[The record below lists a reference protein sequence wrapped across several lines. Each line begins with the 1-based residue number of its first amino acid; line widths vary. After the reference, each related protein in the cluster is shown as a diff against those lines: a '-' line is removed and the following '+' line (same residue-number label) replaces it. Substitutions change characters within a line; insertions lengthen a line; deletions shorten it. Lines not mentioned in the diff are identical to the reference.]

1 MSLLRNVI
9 APHPNLWDYINS
21 IKNPT
26 VKQTVKKRIQE
37 YQPKTDVIDKFSSLT
52 DRYFFVVF
60 ATEWNAECR
69 AQLPN
74 LAKVFVTAN
83 NAALNIKVIDF
94 DENRDIA
101 DEMNVLRI
109 PTIIVHD
116 RAWREIGRFV
126 EKPQRGGTL
135 EEELWEIIE
144 KGNNKTKQAPPNS
157 ALK

>member
-9 APHPNLWDYINS
+9 GPHPNLWDYVDN
-21 IKNPT
+21 IKNST
-26 VKQTVKKRIQE
+26 VKQTIKKRIQE
-37 YQPKTDVIDKFSSLT
+37 YQPKSYVIDKLSSLT
-52 DRYFFVVF
+52 DRFFFVVF
-60 ATEWNAECR
+60 ATEWNGGCR

-74 LAKVFVTAN
+74 LAKVFVAAN

-126 EKPQRGGTL
+126 EKPQHGGTL
-135 EEELWEIIE
+135 EEDLWGIIE
-144 KGNNKTKQAPPNS
+144 KNVKA
-157 ALK
+157 A

>member
-9 APHPNLWDYINS
+9 GPHPNLWDYINN
-21 IKNPT
+21 IKNPS
-26 VKQTVKKRIQE
+26 VKQTIKKRIQE
-37 YQPKTDVIDKFSSLT
+37 YQPDPRIIEKFSSLT

-74 LAKVFVTAN
+74 LAKVFVTAK

-101 DEMNVLRI
+101 DELNVLRI
-109 PTIIVHD
+109 PTVIIHN

-126 EKPQRGGTL
+126 EKPKYGGTL
-135 EEELWEIIE
+135 EEELWTIIE
-144 KGNNKTKQAPPNS
+144 KDSPK
-157 ALK
+157 L

>member
-9 APHPNLWDYINS
+9 GPHPNLSDYINN

-26 VKQTVKKRIQE
+26 VKSTIKKRIQE
-37 YQPKTDVIDKFSSLT
+37 YQPDNRIIDKFSGLT

-74 LAKVFVTAN
+74 LAKVFLQTN

-101 DEMNVLRI
+101 DELNVLRI
-109 PTIIVHD
+109 PTVIVHN
-116 RAWREIGRFV
+116 RVWREIGRFV
-126 EKPQRGGTL
+126 EKPKFGATL
-135 EEELWEIIE
+135 EEELWTMIE
-144 KGNNKTKQAPPNS
+144 KDSPNV
-157 ALK
+157 

>member
-1 MSLLRNVI
+1 LSLLRNVI
-9 APHPNLWDYINS
+9 GPHPGLWDYINS
-21 IKNPT
+21 IRNPN
-26 VKQTVKKRIQE
+26 VKQTIKKRIQE
-37 YQPKTDVIDKFSSLT
+37 YQPDDRIIEKFSGLT

-74 LAKVFVTAN
+74 LAKVFVAAK

-101 DEMNVLRI
+101 DELKVLRI
-109 PTIIVHD
+109 PTVIVHN

-126 EKPQRGGTL
+126 EKPRYGATL
-135 EEELWEIIE
+135 EEELWTIIE
-144 KGNNKTKQAPPNS
+144 NASPKT
-157 ALK
+157 

>member
-9 APHPNLWDYINS
+9 GPHPNLWDYVNN
-21 IKNPT
+21 IKNLT
-26 VKQTVKKRIQE
+26 VKQTIKKRIQE
-37 YQPKTDVIDKFSSLT
+37 YQPKPDTVDKFSGVT
-52 DRYFFVVF
+52 DRYFLVVF

-69 AQLPN
+69 AELPN
-74 LAKVFVTAN
+74 LAKLFIAASN
-83 NAALNIKVIDF
+83 PALNIKVIDF

-126 EKPQRGGTL
+126 EKPQYGGTL
-135 EEELWEIIE
+135 EEELWQIIE
-144 KGNNKTKQAPPNS
+144 KNQQKAS
-157 ALK
+157 

>member
-1 MSLLRNVI
+1 LSLLRNVI
-9 APHPNLWDYINS
+9 GPHPNLWDYVNT

-26 VKQTVKKRIQE
+26 VKQTMKKRIQE
-37 YQPKTDVIDKFSSLT
+37 YQPKAETIDKFSSLI
-52 DRYFFVVF
+52 DRYFLVVF

-74 LAKVFVTAN
+74 LIKVFLAAN

-126 EKPQRGGTL
+126 EKPQHGGTL
-135 EEELWEIIE
+135 EEELWQIIE
-144 KGNNKTKQAPPNS
+144 GNSKKAS
-157 ALK
+157 

>member
-9 APHPNLWDYINS
+9 GPHPNLWDYVNS

-26 VKQTVKKRIQE
+26 VKSTIKKRVQE
-37 YQPKTDVIDKFSSLT
+37 YQPKSDVIDKFSGLT

-69 AQLPN
+69 TQLPN
-74 LAKVFVTAN
+74 IMKVFMAAN

-109 PTIIVHD
+109 PTVIVHD

-126 EKPQRGGTL
+126 EKPQMGGTL
-135 EEELWEIIE
+135 EEDIWQIIA
-144 KGNNKTKQAPPNS
+144 KRLQKA
-157 ALK
+157 

>member
-1 MSLLRNVI
+1 VNT
-9 APHPNLWDYINS
+9 

-26 VKQTVKKRIQE
+26 VKQTIKKRIQE
-37 YQPKTDVIDKFSSLT
+37 YEAKTEIVDKFSSLT

-74 LAKVFVTAN
+74 LAKLFIATKN
-83 NAALNIKVIDF
+83 PALNIKVIDF

-126 EKPQRGGTL
+126 EKPQHGGTL
-135 EEELWEIIE
+135 EEELWDIIE
-144 KGNNKTKQAPPNS
+144 KNQGKVS
-157 ALK
+157 

>member
-1 MSLLRNVI
+1 VN
-9 APHPNLWDYINS
+9 N
-21 IKNPT
+21 IKNST
-26 VKQTVKKRIQE
+26 VKQTIKKRIQE
-37 YQPKTDVIDKFSSLT
+37 YQLKPDTVDKFSSVT
-52 DRYFFVVF
+52 ERYFLVVF

-69 AQLPN
+69 AELPS
-74 LAKVFVTAN
+74 LAKLFIAAN

-126 EKPQRGGTL
+126 EKPQYGGTL
-135 EEELWEIIE
+135 EEELWQIIE
-144 KGNNKTKQAPPNS
+144 KNQQKA
-157 ALK
+157 A

>member
-1 MSLLRNVI
+1 VN
-9 APHPNLWDYINS
+9 A
-21 IKNPT
+21 IKNTT
-26 VKQTVKKRIQE
+26 VKSTIKKRIQE
-37 YQPKTDVIDKFSSLT
+37 YQPRRYAIEKFSSLI

-74 LAKVFVTAN
+74 LVKLFVAAN

-116 RAWREIGRFV
+116 RTWREIGRFV
-126 EKPQRGGTL
+126 EKPQHGGTL

-144 KGNNKTKQAPPNS
+144 KNQSKQT
-157 ALK
+157 

>member
-1 MSLLRNVI
+1 LSLLRNVI
-9 APHPNLWDYINS
+9 GPYPNLGDYVNT
-21 IKNPT
+21 IKNTT
-26 VKQTVKKRIQE
+26 VKSTIKKRIQE
-37 YQPKTDVIDKFSSLT
+37 YQPRRYAIEKFSSLM

-74 LAKVFVTAN
+74 LVKLFVAAN

-126 EKPQRGGTL
+126 VKPQHGGTL

-144 KGNNKTKQAPPNS
+144 KNQSKQT
-157 ALK
+157 

>member
-9 APHPNLWDYINS
+9 GPHPNLPDYVNS

-26 VKQTVKKRIQE
+26 VKSTIKKRIQE
-37 YQPKTDVIDKFSSLT
+37 YQPKRDVVNKFSSLM

-69 AQLPN
+69 AQLPYIVK
-74 LAKVFVTAN
+74 LFSAVN

-101 DEMNVLRI
+101 DEMRVLRI
-109 PTIIVHD
+109 PTVIIHD

-126 EKPQRGGTL
+126 EKPRGIGTL
-135 EEELWEIIE
+135 EEELWSTIE
-144 KGNNKTKQAPPNS
+144 KHVQKTP
-157 ALK
+157 

>member
-1 MSLLRNVI
+1 LSLLRNVI
-9 APHPNLWDYINS
+9 GPHPNLGDYVNT
-21 IKNPT
+21 IKNTT
-26 VKQTVKKRIQE
+26 VKSTIKKRIQE
-37 YQPKTDVIDKFSSLT
+37 YQPIPYVLEKFSSLM

-69 AQLPN
+69 EQLPN
-74 LAKVFVTAN
+74 LEKLFVAAN

-101 DEMNVLRI
+101 DEMNVLRV

-116 RAWREIGRFV
+116 RAWHEIGRFV
-126 EKPQRGGTL
+126 EKPQHGGTL

-144 KGNNKTKQAPPNS
+144 KNQSKQT
-157 ALK
+157 

>member
-9 APHPNLWDYINS
+9 GPHPNLWDYVNT

-26 VKQTVKKRIQE
+26 VKQTIKKRVQE
-37 YQPKTDVIDKFSSLT
+37 YQPKTEIIDNFSAVT

-74 LAKVFVTAN
+74 LMKVFAAAN
-83 NAALNIKVIDF
+83 NTAINIKVIDF

-101 DEMNVLRI
+101 DEMSVLRI

-116 RAWREIGRFV
+116 KAWKEIGRFI
-126 EKPQRGGTL
+126 EKPQMGGTL
-135 EEELWEIIE
+135 EEELWKIM
-144 KGNNKTKQAPPNS
+144 NKNQQR
-157 ALK
+157 

>member
-1 MSLLRNVI
+1 VI
-9 APHPNLWDYINS
+9 GPHPNLWDYVNT
-21 IKNPT
+21 IKNST
-26 VKQTVKKRIQE
+26 VKQTMKKRIQE
-37 YQPKTDVIDKFSSLT
+37 YQPKAETIDKFSSLT

-74 LAKVFVTAN
+74 LVKVFLAAN

-94 DENRDIA
+94 DDNRDIA
-101 DEMNVLRI
+101 DEMKVLRI

-126 EKPQRGGTL
+126 EKPQHGGTL
-135 EEELWEIIE
+135 EEELWGIIE
-144 KGNNKTKQAPPNS
+144 GNSKKTS
-157 ALK
+157 

>member
-1 MSLLRNVI
+1 VI
-9 APHPNLWDYINS
+9 
-21 IKNPT
+21 
-26 VKQTVKKRIQE
+26 E
-37 YQPKTDVIDKFSSLT
+37 KFSSLM

-74 LAKVFVTAN
+74 LVKLFVAAN

-101 DEMNVLRI
+101 DEMNVLRV

-116 RAWREIGRFV
+116 RGWREIGRFV
-126 EKPQRGGTL
+126 EKTQHGGTL

-144 KGNNKTKQAPPNS
+144 KNQSKQT
-157 ALK
+157 

>member
-1 MSLLRNVI
+1 LSLLRNVI
-9 APHPNLWDYINS
+9 GPHPNLWDYING

-37 YQPKTDVIDKFSSLT
+37 YQPDTGIIDKFSALT
-52 DRYFFVVF
+52 DRYFFVIF

-69 AQLPN
+69 AQMPN
-74 LAKVFVTAN
+74 LAKVFMAAK

-101 DEMNVLRI
+101 DELNVLRI
-109 PTIIVHD
+109 PTVIVHN

-126 EKPQRGGTL
+126 EKPKYGGTL
-135 EEELWEIIE
+135 EDELWTIIE
-144 KGNNKTKQAPPNS
+144 KDPTKT
-157 ALK
+157 

>member
-9 APHPNLWDYINS
+9 GPYPNLWDYINT

-26 VKQTVKKRIQE
+26 VKQTIKKRTQE
-37 YQPKTDVIDKFSSLT
+37 YQPKSDIIDKFSSIT

-74 LAKVFVTAN
+74 LAKVFVSAN

-101 DEMNVLRI
+101 DEMKVLRI
-109 PTIIVHD
+109 PTIIIHD
-116 RAWREIGRFV
+116 RGWREIGRFV
-126 EKPQRGGTL
+126 EKPQHGGTI
-135 EEELWEIIE
+135 EEELSAIIE
-144 KGNNKTKQAPPNS
+144 KNS
-157 ALK
+157 PKAQ

>member
-1 MSLLRNVI
+1 MI
-9 APHPNLWDYINS
+9 GPHPNLWDYVNTVKNS
-21 IKNPT
+21 T
-26 VKQTVKKRIQE
+26 VKQTMKKRIQE
-37 YQPKTDVIDKFSSLT
+37 YQPKADTIDKFSSLT

-74 LAKVFVTAN
+74 LVKVFLAAN

-101 DEMNVLRI
+101 DEMRVLRI

-116 RAWREIGRFV
+116 KAWREIGRFV
-126 EKPQRGGTL
+126 EKPQHGGTL

-144 KGNNKTKQAPPNS
+144 GNSKKAS
-157 ALK
+157 

>member
-9 APHPNLWDYINS
+9 GPHPNLWDYVNT
-21 IKNPT
+21 IKNST
-26 VKQTVKKRIQE
+26 VKQTMKKRIQE
-37 YQPKTDVIDKFSSLT
+37 YQPKAETIDKFSSLT

-74 LAKVFVTAN
+74 LVKVFLAAN

-101 DEMNVLRI
+101 DEMKVLRI

-126 EKPQRGGTL
+126 EKPQHGGTL

-144 KGNNKTKQAPPNS
+144 RNFKKAS
-157 ALK
+157 

>member
-9 APHPNLWDYINS
+9 GPHPNLGDYINN
-21 IKNPT
+21 IKNQT
-26 VKQTVKKRIQE
+26 VKGTVKKRVQE
-37 YQPKTDVIDKFSSLT
+37 YQPNRVVIEKFSSLT
-52 DRYFFVVF
+52 DRFFFVVF

-74 LAKVFVTAN
+74 LAKVFVAAN

-101 DEMNVLRI
+101 DEMRVLRI

-126 EKPQRGGTL
+126 EKPQHGGTL
-135 EEELWEIIE
+135 EEELWQIIE
-144 KGNNKTKQAPPNS
+144 KNS
-157 ALK
+157 QKVQ

>member
-9 APHPNLWDYINS
+9 GPHPNLWDYVNT

-26 VKQTVKKRIQE
+26 VKQTIKRRVQE
-37 YQPKTDVIDKFSSLT
+37 YQPKADIIDNFSAVI
-52 DRYFFVVF
+52 DRYFLVVF

-74 LAKVFVTAN
+74 LMKVFASAN
-83 NAALNIKVIDF
+83 NAAINIKVIDF

-116 RAWREIGRFV
+116 KAWREIGRFI
-126 EKPQRGGTL
+126 EKPQMGGTL
-135 EEELWEIIE
+135 EEELWRIMS
-144 KGNNKTKQAPPNS
+144 KNQQK
-157 ALK
+157 

>member
-1 MSLLRNVI
+1 M
-9 APHPNLWDYINS
+9 
-21 IKNPT
+21 
-26 VKQTVKKRIQE
+26 KKRIQE
-37 YQPKTDVIDKFSSLT
+37 YQPKAETIDKFSSLT

-74 LAKVFVTAN
+74 LVKVFLAAN

-101 DEMNVLRI
+101 DEMRVLRI

-126 EKPQRGGTL
+126 EKPQHGGTL

-144 KGNNKTKQAPPNS
+144 RNS
-157 ALK
+157 KKAS

>member
-1 MSLLRNVI
+1 LSLLRNVI
-9 APHPNLWDYINS
+9 GPHPNLWDYVNT

-26 VKQTVKKRIQE
+26 VKQTIKRRVQE
-37 YQPKTDVIDKFSSLT
+37 YQPKADIIDNFSAVI
-52 DRYFFVVF
+52 DRYFLVVF

-74 LAKVFVTAN
+74 LMKVFASAN
-83 NAALNIKVIDF
+83 NAAINIKVIDF

-116 RAWREIGRFV
+116 KAWREIGRFI
-126 EKPQRGGTL
+126 EKPQMGGTL
-135 EEELWEIIE
+135 EEELWRIMS
-144 KGNNKTKQAPPNS
+144 KNQQK
-157 ALK
+157 

>member
-9 APHPNLWDYINS
+9 GPHPNLGDYINN
-21 IKNPT
+21 IKNQT
-26 VKQTVKKRIQE
+26 VKGTVKKRVQE
-37 YQPKTDVIDKFSSLT
+37 YQPNRVVIEKFSSLT
-52 DRYFFVVF
+52 DRFFFVVF

-74 LAKVFVTAN
+74 LAKVFVAAN

-101 DEMNVLRI
+101 DELRVLRI

-116 RAWREIGRFV
+116 RTWREIGRFI
-126 EKPQRGGTL
+126 EKPQHGGTL
-135 EEELWEIIE
+135 EEELWQIIE
-144 KGNNKTKQAPPNS
+144 KNSQKAP
-157 ALK
+157 

>member
-1 MSLLRNVI
+1 LSLLRNVI
-9 APHPNLWDYINS
+9 GPYPNLWDYVNT

-26 VKQTVKKRIQE
+26 VKQTMKKRIQE
-37 YQPKTDVIDKFSSLT
+37 YQPKAETIDKFSSLT
-52 DRYFFVVF
+52 DRYFLVVF

-74 LAKVFVTAN
+74 LIKVFLAAN

-144 KGNNKTKQAPPNS
+144 GNSKRAS
-157 ALK
+157 